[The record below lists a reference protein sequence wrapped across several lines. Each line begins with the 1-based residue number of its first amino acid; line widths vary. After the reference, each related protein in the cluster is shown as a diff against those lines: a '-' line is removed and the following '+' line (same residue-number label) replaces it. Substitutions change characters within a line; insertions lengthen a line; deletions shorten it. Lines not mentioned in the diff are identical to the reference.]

1 MSWWQ
6 WLVGP
11 RGPEPA
17 ASVEDATFGTLAWSE
32 PEEAWLGEYAGY
44 SLAFAY
50 SRATYPDPAL
60 LDYARAFLG
69 EGGAAFARSLAAARA
84 GGQFTH
90 PRWAEEIAALEVGTL
105 GFSLDW
111 RRQEVSCLIDLI
123 GGEPDLWWR
132 VDFRGGEC
140 LGMGFDT

>member
-11 RGPEPA
+11 CGPEPA
-17 ASVEDATFGTLAWSE
+17 GSVEDATFGRLAWSE
-32 PEEAWLGEYAGY
+32 PDESWLGEYAGY
-44 SLAFAY
+44 SLACAY
-50 SRATYPDPAL
+50 SRATLPDPAL

-69 EGGAAFARSLAAARA
+69 AGGAAFAQKLAAARA
-84 GGQFTH
+84 DGQATH
-90 PRWAEEIAALEVGTL
+90 PQWAAEIAALKIGTL
-105 GFSLDW
+105 CFTSDKQ
-111 RRQEVSCLIDLI
+111 RQVWCDIDLA
-123 GGEPDLWWR
+123 GGEPDRWWN